1 MREMEG
7 RILELESQ
15 NEELDLE
22 SLEGKGTIAI
32 SDIVGLMK
40 QMQVDIL
47 KKCSTNTEIS
57 SLRGDMKEIDQ
68 NVSRLM
74 DFHMKR
80 NDLTTT
86 LDQINV
92 MAAKLKDM

>member
-1 MREMEG
+1 MEG

>member
-1 MREMEG
+1 MEG

-15 NEELDLE
+15 NEELDLD
-22 SLEGKGTIAI
+22 SLDGKGTIAI
-32 SDIVGLMK
+32 NDIVGLMK

-57 SLRGDMKEIDQ
+57 SLRGEITEMEESV
-68 NVSRLM
+68 NKLM

-86 LDQINV
+86 FDKINV